1 MMKLLKLLVCVFY
14 LVFDHTRV
22 SANEYFE
29 VHDLYACISKWDGKI
44 ERLKFNKET
53 FNFEFRERVFDITA
67 TDGRLFLA
75 TGLRGI
81 DIDLV
86 EDIYSGRMPDMA
98 LRQDVLVFN
107 AEATG
112 LRYLTAFQIQ
122 GITSV
127 DANFHYDCEKF

>member
-1 MMKLLKLLVCVFY
+1 MKLPALLVFVFY

-22 SANEYFE
+22 NANEFPE
-29 VHDLYACISKWDGKI
+29 IHDLYACVSKWDGKI
-44 ERLKFNKET
+44 ERLRFNKAT
-53 FNFEFRERVFDITA
+53 SNFEFRGRVFGITA

-107 AEATG
+107 A
-112 LRYLTAFQIQ
+112 
-122 GITSV
+122 
-127 DANFHYDCEKF
+127 

>member
-1 MMKLLKLLVCVFY
+1 MCKQMGWQ
-14 LVFDHTRV
+14 DR
-22 SANEYFE
+22 A
-29 VHDLYACISKWDGKI
+29 I
-44 ERLKFNKET
+44 EIQQRNS
-53 FNFEFRERVFDITA
+53 NFEFRGRVFGITA

-107 AEATG
+107 A
-112 LRYLTAFQIQ
+112 
-122 GITSV
+122 
-127 DANFHYDCEKF
+127 